1 MRFNISKA
9 FMPLKIDR
17 IIRNKI
23 RRDKDIVYGGR
34 AMNAQLP
41 APFQRPTGDYDI
53 YSVSPKARAKQLES
67 ELDKA
72 SMGDNY
78 YMKPAMHPGTFKV
91 MDIGYDNKK
100 GTRDDFG
107 IADYSKPSRK
117 IKTVNIRGINYAHL
131 SERKRDAKRS
141 LSEKEFWYRHEKDR
155 KDLWLMKKGK
165 ELRGLFGW

>member
-1 MRFNISKA
+1 MRFNPA
-9 FMPLKIDR
+9 RVFMPTEVGS
-17 IIRNKI
+17 IIRNKV
-23 RRDKDIVYGGR
+23 RRDKDIIYGGR

-41 APFQRPTGDYDI
+41 VLSQRHTRDYDI
-53 YSVSPKARAKQLES
+53 YSISPKARAKQLES

-72 SMGDNY
+72 AKGDYY

-91 MDIGYDNKK
+91 MDIGFDNRK
-100 GTRDDFG
+100 GTLDDFG
-107 IADYSKPSRK
+107 IADYSKPTRK
-117 IKTVNIRGINYAHL
+117 IKTVKIKGIKYAHL

-165 ELRGLFGW
+165 ELGGLF